1 MRSLALFLTF
11 AVFGL
16 ASPHLNDQWEA
27 WRAEFQKV
35 YTDEAEAV
43 YRRAVWEKKWRLVR
57 RHNLEAEAGN
67 SPFTLGL
74 NQLSDMST
82 DEVNAKLNRLKEED
96 PASFDSW
103 ISTRWD
109 KGVEKVPESV
119 DWRQYGL
126 VSPVQNQGKD
136 CGSCWAFS
144 AVGALEGQMA
154 RKTGVLVPLSPQNL
168 MDCCLKNNGCDGG
181 KLSNAFQYVIDND
194 GIDSWKYYPY
204 EEKVGDCR
212 YSSRGRAGN
221 CVSFTTVRSGNE
233 MALQAAVAELGP
245 VSVGINAGLDSFHQY
260 KEGVY
265 DPPDCGTETN
275 THAVLVVGYDTDQG
289 QDYWIVKNSW
299 GSKWGEQ
306 GYIRMAR
313 NKNLCGIAR
322 QPIYPIVDNKTGSP
336 RGFSSIQQPH
346 EEM

>member
-27 WRAEFQKV
+27 WKAEFQKV

-43 YRRAVWEKKWRLVR
+43 YRRAVWENKWRLVR

-67 SPFTLGL
+67 STFTLGL
-74 NQLSDMST
+74 NQLADMTT

-96 PASFDSW
+96 PTSFDSW
-103 ISTRWD
+103 TSTRWD
-109 KGVEKVPESV
+109 KGVEKLPESV

-126 VSPVQNQGKD
+126 VSPVQNQGD

-144 AVGALEGQMA
+144 TVGALEGQMA
-154 RKTGVLVPLSPQNL
+154 RKTGVLEPLSPQNL
-168 MDCCLKNNGCDGG
+168 MDCSLENHGCKGG
-181 KLSNAFQYVIDND
+181 WVSKAFQYVIDND
-194 GIDSWKYYPY
+194 GIDSGRCYPY

-212 YSSRGRAGN
+212 YSSRGRAGY
-221 CVSFTTVRSGNE
+221 CVSFAAVPRDNE
-233 MALQAAVAELGP
+233 MALQAAVAKVGP
-245 VSVGINAGLDSFHQY
+245 VSVGINAGLPSFQSY

-265 DPPDCGTETN
+265 NPPDCSTETT
-275 THAVLVVGYDTDQG
+275 THAVLVVGYGTDQG

-299 GSKWGEQ
+299 GSRWGEQ

-313 NKNLCGIAR
+313 HKNLCAIAR
-322 QPIYPIVDNKTGSP
+322 RPIYPIVGN
-336 RGFSSIQQPH
+336 
-346 EEM
+346 